1 MNHYIVD
8 PEPGSP
14 ALQTDS
20 LPSEPPGKP
29 IYIVLYINY
38 QSIKKGKK
46 LFVGLFVL
54 AMSQSLQNLSS
65 PTKD

>member
-29 IYIVLYINY
+29 IYIILYINY

-46 LFVGLFVL
+46 IVCWFVCFGHLTEL
-54 AMSQSLQNLSS
+54 AES
-65 PTKD
+65 